1 MISISHSEYCTDL
14 GGEDTYK
21 SLDFFELKVIM
32 LTRNEG
38 EALAT
43 QIKRRDEIGQGAI
56 RTVATR
62 TAYVLFNLA
71 PIIIQPH
78 LSENS
83 WHLC

>member
-14 GGEDTYK
+14 GGEVTYK

-43 QIKRRDEIGQGAI
+43 HAQSNAGMRSDRGRYELLQHELHTCYSI
-56 RTVATR
+56 
-62 TAYVLFNLA
+62 
-71 PIIIQPH
+71 
-78 LSENS
+78 
-83 WHLC
+83 